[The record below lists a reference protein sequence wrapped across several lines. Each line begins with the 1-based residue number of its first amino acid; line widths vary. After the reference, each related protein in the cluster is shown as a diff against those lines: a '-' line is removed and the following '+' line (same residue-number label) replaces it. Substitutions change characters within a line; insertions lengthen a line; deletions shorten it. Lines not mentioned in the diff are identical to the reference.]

1 MTTIA
6 YKAFNADFT
15 CRGFQYEVGKTY
27 THDGEISMCDAG
39 FHACENP
46 LDVLNYYNLCDSR
59 FAVVE
64 LSGEIITHEEEDTK
78 LCAATLH
85 VRAELKLP
93 DFVKAAVQW
102 VIEACKPKEGES
114 SERVMSSSGAY
125 AHLASSGDGAQL
137 ASSGAYAQLASSGA
151 YAQLASSGA
160 YAHLASSGAY
170 AQLASSGD
178 GAQLASSGA
187 YAHLASSGA
196 YEQLASSGAYA
207 QLASSGA
214 YAQLASSGAYAQL
227 ASSGDGAQ
235 LASSGDGAQ
244 LASSGA
250 YAHLASSGAYAQLAS
265 SGDGA
270 HLASSGAYAQ
280 LASSGDG
287 AQLASSG
294 ENGVICSSGC
304 DTRAKVKAGTWVAL
318 AEFDDDDKCV
328 GFATGCA
335 GKDFPA
341 DVWVRA
347 EDGKLVEVGE

>member
-64 LSGEIITHEEEDTK
+64 LSGEILKHHEGDSK
-78 LCAATLH
+78 LCAATLR
-85 VRAELKLP
+85 VRAELKFP

-102 VIEACKPKEGES
+102 VIDACQPKDGES
-114 SERVMSSSGAY
+114 SERVM
-125 AHLASSGDGAQL
+125 ASSGDGAKL
-137 ASSGAYAQLASSGA
+137 ASSGYRAQLASSG
-151 YAQLASSGA
+151 YRAQLASSGN
-160 YAHLASSGAY
+160 
-170 AQLASSGD
+170 
-178 GAQLASSGA
+178 
-187 YAHLASSGA
+187 
-196 YEQLASSGAYA
+196 
-207 QLASSGA
+207 
-214 YAQLASSGAYAQL
+214 
-227 ASSGDGAQ
+227 
-235 LASSGDGAQ
+235 
-244 LASSGA
+244 
-250 YAHLASSGAYAQLAS
+250 
-265 SGDGA
+265 
-270 HLASSGAYAQ
+270 
-280 LASSGDG
+280 G

-294 ENGVICSSGC
+294 ENGVLCSSGC

-341 DVWVRA
+341 DVWVCA
-347 EDGKLVEVGE
+347 KGGKLVEVGE

>member
-15 CRGFQYEVGKTY
+15 CRGFQYEVGRTY
-27 THDGEISMCDAG
+27 THDGKISMCAAG

-64 LSGEIITHEEEDTK
+64 LSGEILTHEEEDTK

-85 VRAELKLP
+85 VRAELKFP

-102 VIEACKPKEGES
+102 VIEACKPKDGES
-114 SERVMSSSGAY
+114 SERVMSSSG
-125 AHLASSGDGAQL
+125 DGAQL
-137 ASSGAYAQLASSGA
+137 ASSGYGAKLASSGDGAKLASSGDYAQLASSG
-151 YAQLASSGA
+151 YG
-160 YAHLASSGAY
+160 
-170 AQLASSGD
+170 
-178 GAQLASSGA
+178 
-187 YAHLASSGA
+187 
-196 YEQLASSGAYA
+196 
-207 QLASSGA
+207 
-214 YAQLASSGAYAQL
+214 AQL

-244 LASSGA
+244 LASSGD
-250 YAHLASSGAYAQLAS
+250 GAKLAS

-270 HLASSGAYAQ
+270 K

-294 ENGVICSSGC
+294 ENGVICSSGYN
-304 DTRAKVKAGTWVAL
+304 TRAKGKAGTWVAL
-318 AEFDDDDKCV
+318 AEFDYERKCV

-335 GKDFPA
+335 GKDFQA
-341 DVWVRA
+341 DVWVCA
-347 EDGKLVEVGE
+347 KDGKLVEVGK

>member
-6 YKAFNADFT
+6 YKAFNAAFT

-27 THDGEISMCDAG
+27 THDGTLSMCAAG

-64 LSGEIITHEEEDTK
+64 LSGEILTHEEEDTK

-85 VRAELKLP
+85 VRAELKFP

-102 VIEACKPKEGES
+102 VIEVCKPKDGES
-114 SERVMSSSGAY
+114 SERVMSSSG
-125 AHLASSGDGAQL
+125 DGAQL
-137 ASSGAYAQLASSGA
+137 ASSGDR
-151 YAQLASSGA
+151 
-160 YAHLASSGAY
+160 

-178 GAQLASSGA
+178 GAKLASSG
-187 YAHLASSGA
+187 YG
-196 YEQLASSGAYA
+196 A
-207 QLASSGA
+207 QLASSG
-214 YAQLASSGAYAQL
+214 YGAQL

-235 LASSGDGAQ
+235 LASSGDGAK
-244 LASSGA
+244 LASSGYGA
-250 YAHLASSGAYAQLAS
+250 KLASSGYGAQLAS
-265 SGDGA
+265 SGYGA
-270 HLASSGAYAQ
+270 KLASSGY
-280 LASSGDG
+280 G

-294 ENGVICSSGC
+294 ENGVICSSGWR
-304 DTRAKVKAGTWVAL
+304 THAKGKTGTWVAL
-318 AEFDDDDKCV
+318 AEFDDEGRCI

-341 DVWVRA
+341 DTWVRA
-347 EDGKLVEVGE
+347 KDGKLVEIAK